1 MYGKGI
7 QLCVK
12 LVDAMNTLYMLLMLL
27 YLDIYI
33 YFLILHKEKK
43 ELLMFNMNQ
52 VFKLIIIKIHI
63 AEKRFQL
70 E

>member
-12 LVDAMNTLYMLLMLL
+12 LVDAVNTIYMLLMLL

>member
-12 LVDAMNTLYMLLMLL
+12 LVDAVNTLYMLLMLL